1 MPPTTPDEVTALAPL
16 SFSRRRAIY
25 EDARAAWKANNDGD
39 VRDIA
44 RYRMRVEQL
53 KAAITTALKERDEAR
68 DVLIAIRGELHT

>member
-39 VRDIA
+39 VRDRRA
-44 RYRMRVEQL
+44 VR
-53 KAAITTALKERDEAR
+53 AAK
-68 DVLIAIRGELHT
+68 